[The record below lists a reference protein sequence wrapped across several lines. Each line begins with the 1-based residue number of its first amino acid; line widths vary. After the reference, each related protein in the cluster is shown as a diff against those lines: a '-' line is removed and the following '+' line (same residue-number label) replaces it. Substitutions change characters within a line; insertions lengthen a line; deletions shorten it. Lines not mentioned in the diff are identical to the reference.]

1 MKQPVIFII
10 NHGEFGEALIE
21 SAELIAGPIDDI
33 YAFSLKKGMSL
44 EDLIKLVEDKL
55 KTEENVIVLT
65 DLFGGTPNNV
75 AAYLQNKYQFPL
87 ISGVNLPI
95 LLNLILSRDAAEV
108 DIDSIVSD
116 TVAAGKDSIQYQEL
130 KNEFEIGGDD
140 FDWN

>member
-1 MKQPVIFII
+1 
-10 NHGEFGEALIE
+10 
-21 SAELIAGPIDDI
+21 
-33 YAFSLKKGMSL
+33 MSL
-44 EDLIKLVEDKL
+44 EDLIELVEDKL
-55 KTEENVIVLT
+55 KMEKNVIVLT

-140 FDWN
+140 FD

>member
-1 MKQPVIFII
+1 MKKPVIFII
-10 NHGEFGEALIE
+10 NHGEFGKALIE
-21 SAELIAGPIDDI
+21 SAELIAGPLDDI

-44 EDLIKLVEDKL
+44 EDLIELVEDKL
-55 KTEENVIVLT
+55 KTEKNVIILT

-75 AAYLQNKYQFPL
+75 AVYLQNKYQFPL

-95 LLNLILSRDAAEV
+95 LLNLVLSRDAAEV

-140 FDWN
+140 FD